1 MHRLRMSI
9 RARIML
15 LSMGFS
21 ALIALGVC
29 LASLSS
35 ARRSAMRA
43 TAQSVE
49 YGRTAARL
57 CSP

>member
-35 ARRSAMRA
+35 ARRCAMRA
-43 TAQSVE
+43 TAQSVA
-49 YGRTAARL
+49 YGRTAARP